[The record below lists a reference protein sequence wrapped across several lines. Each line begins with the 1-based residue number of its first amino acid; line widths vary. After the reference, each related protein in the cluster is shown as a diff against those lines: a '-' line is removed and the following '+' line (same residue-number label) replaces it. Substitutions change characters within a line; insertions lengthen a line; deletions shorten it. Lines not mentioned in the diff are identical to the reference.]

1 MTAFEKIVPVRF
13 EDCDPAGIVFYPRYF
28 LMINRLIEDWFGEA
42 LGLPWP
48 QMHGVEH
55 SGVPTVRIEIDFRA
69 ASRHGEMLRL
79 ALDVLEVRRSAFTLD
94 IRAEGADARDIRFQA
109 RQTFVYVSTGDGEVK
124 SKALPE
130 DMAARM
136 RAMIVG
142 EEKTA

>member
-1 MTAFEKIVPVRF
+1 MAAFEKIVPVRF

-28 LMINRLIEDWFGEA
+28 LMINRLVEDWFAEA
-42 LGLPWP
+42 LDLPWR
-48 QMHGVEH
+48 QMHAVDH

-79 ALDVLEVRRSAFTLD
+79 ALDVVEVRRSAFILN
-94 IRAEGADARDIRFQA
+94 IRAEGAETQDIRFQA
-109 RQTFVYVSTGDGEVK
+109 RQTFVYVSTGGGEVK

-136 RAMIVG
+136 QAMIVG